1 MHASPSPSTTDA
13 LAQVRREFE
22 RWRRSRPRGAR
33 IPEELWVAAADLARS
48 HGVSQT
54 SQALR
59 LDYYGLQRRLP
70 GTEREPDVAAAEF
83 VEVSLPAGSFGGCC
97 QLDLADHRGGQ
108 LRVRVSGL
116 SARDLAAFVRAVAGR
131 EP

>member
-1 MHASPSPSTTDA
+1 
-13 LAQVRREFE
+13 
-22 RWRRSRPRGAR
+22 
-33 IPEELWVAAADLARS
+33 VAAADLARS
-48 HGVSQT
+48 HGVSRT

-59 LDYYGLQRRLP
+59 LDYYALQRRLP
-70 GTEREPDVAAAEF
+70 GIEREPGVSAAEF

-97 QLDLADHRGGQ
+97 QLDLADRSGGP

-116 SARDLAAFVRAVAGR
+116 SARELATFVRAVAGQ